1 MGSIDPIPD
10 HQMPG
15 MTPKAS
21 ASAQEKQSFQA
32 HAEAF
37 YSWYQSI
44 RQPTF
49 PIEGFQG
56 LQYIMQIG
64 EKKTATEEE
73 KRIASEELKT
83 LMEDLDGGRKTLD
96 QIPYEIERIVD
107 HLIENNP
114 KSHLVMQAT
123 QVEIAVNLSQL
134 ETSED
139 LNEMMQTLLQKINPE
154 MSNIQAEAISRALQE
169 GLNQQE
175 VDIKGL
181 KGRIFSLL
189 KRG

>member
-10 HQMPG
+10 YQMPG

-21 ASAQEKQSFQA
+21 ASAQEKQSFQGQ
-32 HAEAF
+32 AEAF

-49 PIEGFQG
+49 PAAGFQG

-64 EKKTATEEE
+64 EKKTATDRE
-73 KRIASEELKT
+73 ATVAGEELKT
-83 LMEDLDGGRKTLD
+83 LMDDIDCGKKTLD

-107 HLIENNP
+107 HLTENNP
-114 KSHLVMQAT
+114 KSHIVMQAT
-123 QVEIAVNLSQL
+123 QIEIGINLSQL
-134 ETSED
+134 EITGDVAALVEP
-139 LNEMMQTLLQKINPE
+139 LLQKINPE

-169 GLNQQE
+169 GFNRQK
-175 VDIKGL
+175 VDINGL
-181 KGRIFSLL
+181 KGKIFSLL
-189 KRG
+189 K